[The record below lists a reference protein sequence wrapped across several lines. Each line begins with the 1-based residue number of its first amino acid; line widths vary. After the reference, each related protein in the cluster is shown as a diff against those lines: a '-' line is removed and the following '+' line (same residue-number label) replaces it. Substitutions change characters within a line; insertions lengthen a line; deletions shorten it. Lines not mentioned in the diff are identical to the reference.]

1 MKSVR
6 FDVLTIFPRMIDFY
20 ISESIIKRAI
30 ERGIIEVGVTN
41 IRDFAVDKHLTVD
54 DYPFGGGPGMV
65 MRIEPLYRALTHVKG
80 RQKKHTILLSP
91 EGSVLTQAKAV
102 ELSQIKDGIV
112 LISGRYEGVDER
124 ISHSIDEEISIGD
137 FILTGGEL
145 PALVIIDAVA
155 RLLPGVL
162 GDERSNVEESFTG
175 GLLDYPHFTR
185 PAEFMGMRVPEVL
198 MSGNHKEILKW
209 QRQQS
214 LKRTMLK
221 KPELIDE
228 TKLTE
233 DDKEIIEQ
241 LKEEV

>member
-1 MKSVR
+1 MR
-6 FDVLTIFPRMIDFY
+6 FDVLTIFPGMIDFY
-20 ISESIIKRAI
+20 ISESIIKRAV
-30 ERGIIEVGVTN
+30 ERNIIEVEITN
-41 IRDFAVDKHLTVD
+41 IRDFASDKHLTVD

-65 MRIEPLYRALTHVKG
+65 MKIEPLYNALAHING
-80 RQKKHTILLSP
+80 HNKHTILLSP
-91 EGSVLTQAKAV
+91 EGSVFNQDKAH
-102 ELSQIKDGIV
+102 ELSQKKDGIV
-112 LISGRYEGVDER
+112 LICGRYEGVDER
-124 ISHSIDEEISIGD
+124 INLSVDEEISIGD

-162 GDERSNVEESFTG
+162 GDERSSMEESFTMTS

-198 MSGNHKEILKW
+198 MCGNHKEISKW
-209 QRQQS
+209 RRRES

-221 KPELIDE
+221 RPELIDE

-233 DDKEIIEQ
+233 DDYKIMEQ